1 MDTEHF
7 IRIERIEGGRSRHY
21 VISRQE
27 PGFSV
32 EVIPEDAPAIR
43 RVCLPN
49 SWIGNYHRYTRLVA
63 AAQVAIRG
71 ALLPPT
77 DRLRIARHIQKVY
90 WQPGKRPWRRF
101 PDN

>member
-7 IRIERIEGGRSRHY
+7 IRIDSLESDRPRRF
-21 VISRQE
+21 VVNRRE

-32 EVIPEDAPAIR
+32 EVMAEDAPVIR

-63 AAQVAIRG
+63 TAQVFWEKCDGLVETR
-71 ALLPPT
+71 
-77 DRLRIARHIQKVY
+77 
-90 WQPGKRPWRRF
+90 
-101 PDN
+101 

>member
-7 IRIERIEGGRSRHY
+7 IRIERIEGGRPRHY
-21 VISRQE
+21 VVSRQE

-63 AAQVAIRG
+63 AAQAFLEKCDGLVA
-71 ALLPPT
+71 A
-77 DRLRIARHIQKVY
+77 
-90 WQPGKRPWRRF
+90 RRF
-101 PDN
+101 TR

>member
-7 IRIERIEGGRSRHY
+7 IRIERIEGGCRRHF
-21 VISRQE
+21 VVSLLE

-32 EVIPEDAPAIR
+32 EVIPEDAPGRRPAIR

-63 AAQVAIRG
+63 AAQVFLEKCDG
-71 ALLPPT
+71 LP
-77 DRLRIARHIQKVY
+77 R
-90 WQPGKRPWRRF
+90 PGDSCGNRPH
-101 PDN
+101 P